1 MRLFKARLVLAA
13 GVSLAVLGAVPVLY
27 AAGLLVWQF
36 ANRALG
42 GPRVRLDIG
51 TLFTAHPYPFLPTLP
66 PEWLAWIGSPG
77 PQQVLAELLKRVHV
91 AWLFAVPGLLVAA
104 LGVWIVLRQ
113 NAAIEA
119 ERRRRQDRLR
129 RVRVGQYSAQER
141 VEPFFG
147 PDDAATGPLDR
158 KREAA

>member
-36 ANRALG
+36 ANRAFG
-42 GPRVRLDIG
+42 GPKVTLDVG

-66 PEWLAWIGSPG
+66 PEWVAWLGSPG
-77 PQQVLAELLKRVHV
+77 PQQVLAELLKRVHMG
-91 AWLFAVPGLLVAA
+91 WLFAVPGLLVAA
-104 LGVWIVLRQ
+104 LGAWIVLRQ
-113 NAAIEA
+113 RAAIEA
-119 ERRRRQDRLR
+119 EERRREDRLR
-129 RVRVGQYSAQER
+129 RVRVGQYSAPER
-141 VEPFFG
+141 VEPFLG
-147 PDDAATGPLDR
+147 PDIARPLDR